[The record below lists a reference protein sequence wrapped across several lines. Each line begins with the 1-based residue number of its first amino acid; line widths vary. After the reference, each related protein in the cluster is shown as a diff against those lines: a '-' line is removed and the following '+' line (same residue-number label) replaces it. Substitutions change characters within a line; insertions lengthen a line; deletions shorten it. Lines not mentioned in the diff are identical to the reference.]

1 MPDRRALL
9 GGSLFALT
17 AASLFATLGPLSRFA
32 AEAGLE
38 STAFVAWRAG
48 IGALTLTALLVVTG
62 GLAGAGA
69 SLRALDVRGRAA
81 LAVVAA
87 MAFAINVCVFLAFE
101 RVSIAL
107 ALMLF
112 YTDPAL
118 VAATGVALGRD
129 RLTPPKA
136 VALGLASVGTIAVL
150 AGALS
155 ASDDVAVDAAGVLL
169 GLGAAASQTVF
180 VTVSRSGYAGVR
192 PTVATLVIL
201 AFSATATVVLTLLLG
216 GGASLAAP
224 FVSPDPWPY
233 VLVAGILGAALPSVL
248 FVTAIQRI
256 GGTRTGILML
266 WEPVVGVALAAALL
280 GEPLLPL
287 QVAGGALVVGAA
299 LILQLASDPAT
310 EPVAGSVDVV

>member
-9 GGSLFALT
+9 GGSFLALT

-48 IGALTLTALLVVTG
+48 IGAATLAAVLLVTG

-69 SLRALDVRGRAA
+69 SLRRLDGRGRAA

-101 RVSIAL
+101 RVTIAL

-112 YTDPAL
+112 YAYPAL

-136 VALGLASVGTIAVL
+136 VALGLASLGTIAVL
-150 AGALS
+150 AGALA
-155 ASDDVAVDAAGVLL
+155 ASDDVAVDAIGVAL
-169 GLGAAASQTVF
+169 GLGAAVSQTVF
-180 VTVSRSGYAGVR
+180 VTVSRSGYAGVA

-201 AFSATATVVLTLLLG
+201 ATSAIATVVLTIVAG
-216 GGASLAAP
+216 AGASLLAP
-224 FVSPDPWPY
+224 LTSPDPWPFA
-233 VLVAGILGAALPSVL
+233 LVAGILGAALPSVL
-248 FVTAIQRI
+248 FITAIQRI

-287 QVAGGALVVGAA
+287 QVAGGALVIGAA